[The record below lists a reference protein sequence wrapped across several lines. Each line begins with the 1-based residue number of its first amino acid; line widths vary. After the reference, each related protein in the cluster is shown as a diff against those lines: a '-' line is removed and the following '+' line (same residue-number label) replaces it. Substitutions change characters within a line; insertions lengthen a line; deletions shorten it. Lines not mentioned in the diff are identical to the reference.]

1 MYSQN
6 GIIGTRGDYMIYSK
20 LSNLMRKKGLTITKL
35 ANDTGIS
42 RTTLTSLFHNS
53 GNGIQFDTLN
63 VLCNYFHISI
73 SELLVF
79 VPYTVEIKL
88 EDIEE
93 SSFIYYDDSSECTNT
108 GWIVFTNVARNEQ
121 ASYKFKTLISVFD
134 NSEEVLIECDV
145 NDEDIFAYQQ
155 FISRLPIEALN
166 IIIDKMTDSVEKII
180 RTQLTNINSD
190 WFGYDYNT
198 YSNNVHQWDKWE
210 IYDFLFDKTNGT
222 K

>member
-1 MYSQN
+1 
-6 GIIGTRGDYMIYSK
+6 MIYSK

-108 GWIVFTNVARNEQ
+108 GWIVFTNVDRNEQ

-134 NSEEVLIECDV
+134 NNEEVLIECDID
-145 NDEDIFAYQQ
+145 DENIFAYQQ
-155 FISRLPIEALN
+155 FISRLPIEVLN
-166 IIIDKMTDSVEKII
+166 IIIDKMTDSVEEII
-180 RTQLTNINSD
+180 RTQLTNVNSD

-198 YSNNVHQWDKWE
+198 YLNNVHQWDKWE

>member
-1 MYSQN
+1 
-6 GIIGTRGDYMIYSK
+6 MIYSK

-42 RTTLTSLFHNS
+42 RTTLTSLYHNS

-108 GWIVFTNVARNEQ
+108 GWIVFTNVDRNEQ

-145 NDEDIFAYQQ
+145 DDENIFAYQQ
-155 FISRLPIEALN
+155 FISRLPIEVLN
-166 IIIDKMTDSVEKII
+166 IIIDRMTDSVEKITQ
-180 RTQLTNINSD
+180 TQLTRVNSD
-190 WFGYDYNT
+190 WLRYDYNT
-198 YSNNVHQWDKWE
+198 LLNNVHQWDKWE

>member
-1 MYSQN
+1 
-6 GIIGTRGDYMIYSK
+6 MIYSK

-108 GWIVFTNVARNEQ
+108 GWIV
-121 ASYKFKTLISVFD
+121 
-134 NSEEVLIECDV
+134 
-145 NDEDIFAYQQ
+145 
-155 FISRLPIEALN
+155 
-166 IIIDKMTDSVEKII
+166 M
-180 RTQLTNINSD
+180 
-190 WFGYDYNT
+190 
-198 YSNNVHQWDKWE
+198 
-210 IYDFLFDKTNGT
+210 
-222 K
+222 